1 MRHDRLSMLEQEG
14 LSEQDALAGEYA
26 HGVVSVTADT
36 VAGATRFADG
46 AGRHGSFEAD

>member
-1 MRHDRLSMLEQEG
+1 MRHDRLSVLEQEG
-14 LSEQDALAGEYA
+14 LSEQDALAAEYA
-26 HGVVSVTADT
+26 HGVVSVTTDT